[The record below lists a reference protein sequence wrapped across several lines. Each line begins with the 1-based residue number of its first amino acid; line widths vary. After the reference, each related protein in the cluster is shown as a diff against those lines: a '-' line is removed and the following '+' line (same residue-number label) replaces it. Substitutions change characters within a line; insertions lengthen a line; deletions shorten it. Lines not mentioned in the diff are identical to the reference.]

1 MTERRVPND
10 PAATEEV
17 PEADAQEQQ
26 IEVLDLTDAAGE
38 VDDDERAVAV
48 DEDEY
53 R

>member
-1 MTERRVPND
+1 MSEPRIPND

-26 IEVLDLTDAAGE
+26 TEVLDLTDAAGE
-38 VDDDERAVAV
+38 VDDDERVVAV
-48 DEDEY
+48 DEEEY